1 MLRNAVILAAGTS
14 SRFVPL
20 SQECPKGL
28 LDVKGEVLIE
38 RQIRQLKDAGIDEIT
53 VVVGYMAEKFE
64 YLKDKFGVKIILN
77 EDFSR
82 YNNTSSL
89 IRVLD
94 LLNNTYICSSDN
106 YFPDNLFLDNPKVS
120 YYSSKYATGE
130 TSEYC
135 LQTNEN
141 DEICD
146 VTIGG
151 HDSWYMMGHVYFSSE
166 FSEKFKTILK
176 KEYEKEETRKEYWE
190 DVYIRNI
197 DKLPKMHIR
206 RFGNDDIEEFD
217 SLEELRQFDKSY
229 IYDTRSSLIK
239 NIAIRLESKESEL
252 VNFRNINHNGD
263 YLLFSFENN
272 GITYQYNG
280 LENSIKPLYPL
291 NSNPYNEQ
299 AIRRHLKEIFP
310 TLDVRKAEFTRIGGM
325 SNKNFKVTFEGQS
338 YVLRLPGNGSEGM
351 VERSNEEFNSMVAC
365 KIGVTPPVRYFNP
378 TNGVKLTDF
387 IENAETLTAISIQS
401 KENMQKIAEIYR
413 KVHSS
418 GMELRNEFNIF
429 REIKKYDK
437 LIEKAGGTMYEGWEN
452 VRPKVMHLE
461 EYLRDLGVES
471 RPCHN
476 DALYENFIK
485 SEDGTIYLIDWEYSG
500 MNDPMAD
507 FAALFL
513 EAGFD
518 KENES
523 YILEH
528 YFDHDIPDEAR
539 EKILCYQI
547 LWDYLWAQWTVIK
560 EAKGDD
566 FGTYG
571 IDRFN
576 RAILNLTK
584 IKIGTDN

>member
-28 LDVKGEVLIE
+28 LEVKGEILIE
-38 RQIRQLKDAGIDEIT
+38 RQIRQLKEAGINDIT

-64 YLKDKFGVKIILN
+64 YLKDKFGVKIIFN
-77 EDFSR
+77 EDYSH

-94 LLNNTYICSSDN
+94 ILDNTYICSSDN
-106 YFPDNLFLDNPKVS
+106 YFPENLFLENPETS
-120 YYSSKYATGE
+120 YYSSKYADGK

-135 LQTNEN
+135 LQVNEI

-151 HDSWYMMGHVYFSSE
+151 YDSWYMMGHVFFSSD
-166 FSEKFKTILK
+166 FSEKFRTILK
-176 KEYEKEETRKEYWE
+176 REYEKEETRKEYWE

-217 SLEELRQFDKSY
+217 SLDELRQFDESY
-229 IYDTRSSLIK
+229 LNDTRSSLIK
-239 NIAIRLESKESEL
+239 NIAMRMESKESEL
-252 VNFRNINHNGD
+252 GNFRNIEHRGD
-263 YLLFSFENN
+263 HLLFSFENN

-280 LENSIKPLYPL
+280 LENSIEPLCPQ
-291 NSNPYNEQ
+291 NSNPYNQQ

-310 TLDVRKAEFTRIGGM
+310 SLDVGKAEFTRIGGM
-325 SNKNFKVTFEGQS
+325 SNKNFKVMFEGQS

-351 VERSNEEFNSMVAC
+351 VERANEEFNSMVAC

-378 TNGVKLTDF
+378 INGVKLTDF
-387 IENAETLTAISIQS
+387 IDNAETLTANSIQS
-401 KENMQKIAEIYR
+401 QENMRKIAEIYR

-437 LIEKAGGTMYEGWEN
+437 LIEKAGASMYDGWEN

-461 EYLRDLGVES
+461 DYLRDLGVQN

-528 YFDHDIPDEAR
+528 YFDHNIPDQAR